1 MYIVPNK
8 SSEFLQGK
16 FKFFITTIK
25 QTDLAETMHFNF
37 SSCMLAHFVNK
48 T

>member
-16 FKFFITTIK
+16 FFITTIK
-25 QTDLAETMHFNF
+25 QIDLAETMHFNF
-37 SSCMLAHFVNK
+37 TSCMLAHFVNK

>member
-8 SSEFLQGK
+8 SGEFLHEK

-25 QTDLAETMHFNF
+25 QIDLAETIHFNF
-37 SSCMLAHFVNK
+37 SSRMLTHFVNK
-48 T
+48 S